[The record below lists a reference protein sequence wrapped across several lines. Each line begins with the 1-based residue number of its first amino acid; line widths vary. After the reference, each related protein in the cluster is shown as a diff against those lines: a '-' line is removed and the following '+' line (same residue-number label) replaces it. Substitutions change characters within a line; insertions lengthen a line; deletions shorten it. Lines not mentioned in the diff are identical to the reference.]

1 MADIELNAHNVTRI
15 TVTVTEGTD
24 ERFWREL
31 TIESKDGSSLR
42 INLFGNRH
50 GNLNTVLVDSDGR
63 EVRA

>member
-42 INLFGNRH
+42 INLFGKRH
-50 GNLNTVLVDSDGR
+50 GDLNTVLVDHDGR
-63 EVRA
+63 EVKP

>member
-31 TIESKDGSSLR
+31 TIESKDGSTLC
-42 INLFGNRH
+42 ITLFGKRH
-50 GNLNTVLVDSDGR
+50 GDLNTVLVDHDGR
-63 EVRA
+63 EVKP